1 MQGLLQFLVKNSSFL
16 IFLLLEGISFYLV
29 VNFNDEQQ
37 RIWLS
42 TASTVGGTANKMAD
56 DVTNYFSLGDQVD
69 VLMNENAALRERLH
83 QLMLMQGD
91 SLVGDSISRED
102 LAVYLGDTTGLDTSK
117 HIFTFIPANI
127 INNSITAEDNILT
140 LDKGTKDGVKEDMG
154 VISSYGIVGVV
165 LRASEHYSTVMSI
178 LHRQSRVSASIRRN
192 GAFGR
197 LRWRGQDSRYLYLED
212 VPRYEQIKI
221 RDTVQTSGFS
231 NIFPP
236 NVLIGVVDTFYT
248 DIREGG
254 GNYHTIRVKLSNDI
268 AKLQNAYIV
277 VNKHYEELKAI
288 EQQQPR

>member
-1 MQGLLQFLVKNSSFL
+1 MQGLLQFLIKNSSFL
-16 IFLLLEGISFYLV
+16 LFLLLEGISFFLV

-42 TASTVGGTANKMAD
+42 TASSIGGTANKMAD

-102 LAVYLGDTTGLDTSK
+102 LAVYLGDTTGLDTNK
-117 HIFTFIPANI
+117 NVFDFIPANI
-127 INNSITAEDNILT
+127 INNSITAEDNFLT
-140 LDKGTKDGVKEDMG
+140 LDKGAKDGVVENMG
-154 VISSYGIVGVV
+154 VISSNGIVGVV
-165 LRASEHYSTVMSI
+165 LRVSEHYSTVMSV
-178 LHRQSRVSASIRRN
+178 LHRQSRVSASVRHS

-197 LRWRGQDSRYLYLED
+197 LRWRGMDARYLNLED
-212 VPRYEQIKI
+212 VPRYENVNIG
-221 RDTVQTSGFS
+221 DTIQTSGYS

-236 NVLIGVVDTFYT
+236 NILIGTVDTVYV

-254 GNYHTIRVKLSNDI
+254 GNYHTIKVRLSNDL
-268 AKLQNAYIV
+268 ARLQNAYV
-277 VNKHYEELKAI
+277 AVNKHYLELKAI
-288 EQQQPR
+288 EPQEPR